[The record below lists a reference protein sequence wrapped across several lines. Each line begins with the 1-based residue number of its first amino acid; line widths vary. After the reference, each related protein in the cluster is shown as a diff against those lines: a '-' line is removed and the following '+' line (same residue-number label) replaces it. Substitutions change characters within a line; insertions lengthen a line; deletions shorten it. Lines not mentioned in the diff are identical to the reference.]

1 MARSRWYQFLQLALA
16 LVILIAAAPALS
28 GQDDDDYI
36 KELRKKKAREKA
48 IAEGKDP
55 DAIEP
60 TSTEPAKPKLPPTAA
75 GWVSTIQRKWDSD
88 KAEEQQ
94 LVREAVDALKGAI
107 GTDAELAKKVAEDF
121 AGFKEKEAE
130 RAVEGAISKSGVS
143 VERLRAVLEENR
155 PAALK
160 AIMDPAY
167 TESDGCKKQPE
178 VDAACA
184 PLFGVWRDPVGYA
197 AQHYGLDLKTPADK
211 LEKLAAL
218 LGEIVP
224 GLEQWPEGVAGAE
237 AMMRARGADKLNVK
251 EKEYSANA
259 GILAANEKL
268 EGGTLTEEDKRHVR
282 VLNDYRMMLGKSALT
297 INLTL
302 CKATTGHSKY
312 MNKIKQLAHNI
323 DGHPDGRTPQDR
335 AKRAGFGGP
344 VAENCLVGAGDGD
357 AAVWQ
362 WYNAAEHHRNMIGNH
377 STIGVGHDGVYWT
390 QNFSGGA
397 KSARQR

>member
-1 MARSRWYQFLQLALA
+1 MARSRLIQFLQLALA
-16 LVILIAAAPALS
+16 LVILVAAAPALS

-55 DAIEP
+55 DAVEP

-88 KAEEQQ
+88 KETDQQ

-107 GTDAELAKKVAEDF
+107 GTDEELAKKVAEDF
-121 AGFKEKEAE
+121 EGFKEKEAE
-130 RAVEGAISKSGVS
+130 RAVEGAISGSGVS

-167 TESDGCKKQPE
+167 TEADGCKKQPE

-211 LEKLAAL
+211 LEKLALL

-224 GLEQWPEGVAGAE
+224 GLEKWPEGATAE
-237 AMMRARGADKLNVK
+237 SLMRARGAEKLNVK
-251 EKEYSANA
+251 EKEYSANS

-282 VLNDYRMMLGKSALT
+282 VLNDYRMMLGKGALS

-302 CKATTGHSKY
+302 CKACTGHSKY

-335 AKRAGFGGP
+335 AKRAGFGGS

-377 STIGVGHDGVYWT
+377 SIIGVGHDGLYWT

-397 KSARQR
+397 KGARR

>member
-1 MARSRWYQFLQLALA
+1 MARSRLIQFLQLALA
-16 LVILIAAAPALS
+16 LVILVAAAPALS

-55 DAIEP
+55 DAVEP

-88 KAEEQQ
+88 KETDQQ

-107 GTDAELAKKVAEDF
+107 GTDEELAKKVAEDF
-121 AGFKEKEAE
+121 EGFKEKEAE
-130 RAVEGAISKSGVS
+130 RAVEGAISGSGVS

-167 TESDGCKKQPE
+167 TEADGCKKQPE

-211 LEKLAAL
+211 LEKLALL

-224 GLEQWPEGVAGAE
+224 GLEKWPEGATAE
-237 AMMRARGADKLNVK
+237 SLMRARGAEKLNVK
-251 EKEYSANA
+251 EKEYSANS

-282 VLNDYRMMLGKSALT
+282 VLNDYRMMLGKGALS

-335 AKRAGFGGP
+335 AKRAGFGGS

-377 STIGVGHDGVYWT
+377 SIIGVGHDGLYWT

-397 KSARQR
+397 KGARR